1 MQVASG
7 IWLYQQL
14 TYHGKIGWWTL
25 FECGFCHK
33 PLKKFVC
40 AKRHYRIMVIFSR
53 TLPSLLYLILLET
66 NTIDHPTLT
75 VLILSSSI
83 GSCTETKRCWRRLQH
98 SLLAVL
104 ADLHETLDPA
114 VDGCGHDLR
123 LSHRQARAVAPP
135 RPCPASWI
143 PASQMAPQVSG

>member
-1 MQVASG
+1 MVG
-7 IWLYQQL
+7 
-14 TYHGKIGWWTL
+14 GL
-25 FECGFCHK
+25 FKCGFCHK
-33 PLKKFVC
+33 SLKKYFT
-40 AKRHYRIMVIFSR
+40 KRYYRTMVICY
-53 TLPSLLYLILLET
+53 LLLYLILLET

-83 GSCTETKRCWRRLQH
+83 GSCMETKRCWRRLQH

-143 PASQMAPQVSG
+143 PAS